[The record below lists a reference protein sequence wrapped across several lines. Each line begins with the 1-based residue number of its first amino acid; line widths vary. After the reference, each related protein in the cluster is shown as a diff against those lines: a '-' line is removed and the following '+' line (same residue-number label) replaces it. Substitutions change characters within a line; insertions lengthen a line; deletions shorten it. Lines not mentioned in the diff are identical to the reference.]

1 MILSLVYAT
10 GVPWNESNF
19 SHKRF
24 DKILVEAR
32 AELDHNKRAEL
43 YREMQMI
50 IRDNCGVVIPFF
62 KKYVYARRE
71 NLMHGNGLTGTWPLD
86 GYKAVERWWFA

>member
-19 SHKRF
+19 SNSHF

-32 AELDHNKRAEL
+32 AELDQEKRADL

-50 IRDNCGVVIPFF
+50 IRDDCGVVVPFF
-62 KKYVYARRE
+62 KKYVYARRD
-71 NLMHGNGLTGTWPLD
+71 NLLHGDSLTGTWPLD
-86 GYKAVERWWFA
+86 GYKAAERWWFA